1 MFLINWRN
9 EMNQIFDK
17 VRYIELLKKDQSL
30 ASQNSSLYQENRIEY
45 LELLSY
51 GVILYDQI
59 IYNRKQ
65 DYISL
70 LEKYVNNE
78 IDSFLLRLKFFQI
91 QRDDK
96 KIEKNLEKNF
106 DRLSNVLID
115 SKSKEFSLLIT
126 DIFDACEALKFDSEP
141 NEAYGIT
148 ELEFRAFLEKIL
160 LQMEKYS
167 DK

>member
-126 DIFDACEALKFDSEP
+126 DIFDACEALKFDSDA
-141 NEAYGIT
+141 NEAYGVT
-148 ELEFRAFLEKIL
+148 E
-160 LQMEKYS
+160 
-167 DK
+167 